1 MIVVGFGFGGLFA
14 AGVVLKLR
22 SERKVSPGRIKSA
35 RRRMLCC
42 SDFSLSRVRG
52 VSEWISLALGLQII
66 HWISSC
72 GHSVESTI
80 S

>member
-14 AGVVLKLR
+14 AGVVLKLVLK
-22 SERKVSPGRIKSA
+22 KVSPGRIKSA
-35 RRRMLCC
+35 RRMLCC

>member
-14 AGVVLKLR
+14 AGVVLSPR

-35 RRRMLCC
+35 RRMLCC

-52 VSEWISLALGLQII
+52 VFEWISLLLVFRLFTGFLPVDIL
-66 HWISSC
+66 
-72 GHSVESTI
+72 
-80 S
+80 